1 MMGLDPNLT
10 AGSEYLVSSHR
21 SVAASIY
28 WAGIL
33 QEEKVEVVGER
44 IWGQFQRIRKLMMIP
59 TMGTHNLHV

>member
-33 QEEKVEVVGER
+33 ARRKGEGGR
-44 IWGQFQRIRKLMMIP
+44 GKDL
-59 TMGTHNLHV
+59 GSSNLSEN